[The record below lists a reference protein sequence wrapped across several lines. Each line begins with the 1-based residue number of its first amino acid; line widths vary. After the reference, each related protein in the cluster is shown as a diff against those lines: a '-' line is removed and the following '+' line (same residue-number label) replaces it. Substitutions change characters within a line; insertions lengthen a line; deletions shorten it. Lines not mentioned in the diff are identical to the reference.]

1 MGLRL
6 TGLVGISV
14 FRVKRLLAY
23 SAADGRCGTLAMVL
37 APIFALLVVNTLLSA
52 NPAWANAAMSF
63 VWAYAIAYVVARFPS
78 SDAEPVTVPYSTAP
92 DR

>member
-6 TGLVGISV
+6 TGLAVISV
-14 FRVKRLLAY
+14 FRIKRLLA
-23 SAADGRCGTLAMVL
+23 AADRRCGTLAMVL

-52 NPAWANAAMSF
+52 NPAWANAAMPF

-78 SDAEPVTVPYSTAP
+78 SDGEPVTVPYSTAP